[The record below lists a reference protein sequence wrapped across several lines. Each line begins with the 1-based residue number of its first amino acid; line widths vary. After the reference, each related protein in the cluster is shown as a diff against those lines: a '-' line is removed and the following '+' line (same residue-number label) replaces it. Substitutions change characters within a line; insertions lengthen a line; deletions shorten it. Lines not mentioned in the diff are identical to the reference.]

1 TWIGKKLN
9 VIVSSLGWVDA
20 GPKAQSATSL
30 VPLAIVKIP
39 KEDRL
44 NLDRYVTQD
53 FIRMFERDQTM
64 TLDGCQYQLK
74 FTYSADYKMVNQISN
89 YEFPATVATIV
100 STAQASTITTVS
112 DDDEEDLSVRR
123 TGSKRRK
130 QIKQPLPSKEV
141 SDIRRGR
148 KNANTIKTKLPPI
161 DREIMFSRWSA
172 YDPAKGA
179 RTLDEHYEQVN
190 TAHPKYGYEQ
200 KPLYGRNFNYDEIVV
215 DILHMKLRICD
226 QLLKH
231 SIKIACEVTTP
242 GATQNDALQQIQ
254 NAFTFFT
261 HFSTTNH

>member
-1 TWIGKKLN
+1 GTWIGKKLN

-30 VPLAIVKIP
+30 VPLAMVKIP

-44 NLDRYVTQD
+44 NLDRYITQD
-53 FIRMFERDQTM
+53 FIRMFERDQTT

-74 FTYSADYKMVNQISN
+74 FIYSADYKMINQYDCTIISYSKPSG

-100 STAQASTITTVS
+100 STAQASTIITVS
-112 DDDEEDLSVRR
+112 DDGEEDLSV
-123 TGSKRRK
+123 
-130 QIKQPLPSKEV
+130 
-141 SDIRRGR
+141 SDVRRGR
-148 KNANTIKTKLPPI
+148 KNTNTIKTKLPPI
-161 DREIMFSRWSA
+161 DRETMFSRWSA

-200 KPLYGRNFNYDEIVV
+200 KPLYRRNFNYGEIVV

-231 SIKIACEVTTP
+231 SIKVACDVTTP

-254 NAFTFFT
+254 NGIGFAC
-261 HFSTTNH
+261 